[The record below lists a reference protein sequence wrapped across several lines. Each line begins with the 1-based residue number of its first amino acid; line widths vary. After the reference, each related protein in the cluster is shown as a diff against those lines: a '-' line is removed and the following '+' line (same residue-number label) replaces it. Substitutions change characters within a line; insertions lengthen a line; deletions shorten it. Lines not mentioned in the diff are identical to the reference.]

1 MRKFVIIGLGN
12 FGFYLAKSLFEEGRE
27 VVGLDREK
35 ERVQRLKEFCSYA
48 VVGDATDKSVLE
60 SIGIEKG
67 IAVIVSLGNN
77 ISASVLVTLYLKD
90 LNVENIY
97 VKIISEDH
105 GRALERIGATE
116 VIFPERDL
124 AKKLAKTLL
133 SPNLIDYIPLTEE
146 YNIFEIAPPKEFIG
160 KTLGEIRLRR
170 KYNINIL
177 AVRGVVPEKITMN
190 PDGTFMIKDSDIL
203 LGLGKP
209 DDIEKIRG

>member
-1 MRKFVIIGLGN
+1 MSKFVVIGLGN
-12 FGFYLAKSLFEEGRE
+12 FGFYLAKSLFEEGKE
-27 VVGLDREK
+27 VIGLDREK

-60 SIGIEKG
+60 SIGIEKD
-67 IAVIVSLGNN
+67 IVVIVSLGGD
-77 ISASVLVTLYLKD
+77 ISASVLVTLYLRD

-124 AKKLAKTLL
+124 ARKLARTLL

-146 YNIFEIAPPKEFIG
+146 YNIFEIAPPREFIG

-177 AVRGVVPEKITMN
+177 AVRGVVPEKLTMN

-203 LGLGKP
+203 LALGKP
-209 DDIEKIRG
+209 DDIEKIKG

>member
-1 MRKFVIIGLGN
+1 MRKFVVIGLGN
-12 FGFYLAKSLFEEGRE
+12 FGFYLARSLFEEGKD
-27 VVGLDREK
+27 VIGVDRDK
-35 ERVQRLKEFCSYA
+35 ERVQRLREFCSYA

-60 SIGIEKG
+60 SIGIEREHL
-67 IAVIVSLGNN
+67 VVVSLGGN

-90 LNVENIY
+90 LKVENIY

-124 AKKLAKTLL
+124 ARKLAKTLL

-203 LGLGKP
+203 LALGKP